1 MRVITGRARG
11 RNLRTV
17 PGDTV
22 RPTSQRVKEAIFSVI
37 QFDIEGRRVLDLFS
51 GSGQLG
57 IEALSRGAR
66 AAVFVDSSRA
76 SLTVTQENLRHTGLH
91 AAAVLVPADALG
103 YLSTRPEPFD
113 IVFLDPPYNARLLP
127 KALDAIVLFDIV
139 NPGGIII
146 CEADRSFEPPALP
159 VPYRCGRTYRYGA
172 KAVTL
177 YQKEMPGGVFV

>member
-17 PGDTV
+17 PGDAV
-22 RPTSQRVKEAIFSVI
+22 RPTSQRVKEAIFSII
-37 QFDIEGRRVLDLFS
+37 QFDVEGRRVLDLFS

-76 SLTVTQENLRHTGLH
+76 SLAVTEENLRHTGLH
-91 AAAVLVPADALG
+91 GGAVLVPADALG

-113 IVFLDPPYNARLLP
+113 IVFLDPPYHAQLLP

-146 CEADRSFEPPALP
+146 CEADRSFEPPALSA
-159 VPYRCGRTYRYGA
+159 PYRRGRTYRYGA

-177 YQKEMPGGVFV
+177 YQKETLGGVLV